1 MLDGHLALPEGGQE
15 TRWPWA
21 LSQSQWPI
29 GLQPQP
35 QGGHSCWLP
44 SPKKRSF
51 SGFAQDG
58 FLVNLQ
64 VKVRCHL
71 FSEILPD
78 YQSKYSKDQKHN
90 QEAERRTGK
99 RQKP

>member
-1 MLDGHLALPEGGQE
+1 MLDGLLALPEGRQE
-15 TRWPWA
+15 TWWPWA
-21 LSQSQWPI
+21 QSQSQWPI

-58 FLVNLQ
+58 
-64 VKVRCHL
+64 
-71 FSEILPD
+71 
-78 YQSKYSKDQKHN
+78 
-90 QEAERRTGK
+90 
-99 RQKP
+99 